1 MFLRLYT
8 QFVRPHLEF
17 SSSVWSPWLIS
28 DIDMLENVQK
38 KAVNMISG
46 LSARDYTEKLK
57 ELDLWSLKKR
67 RVMFDMIQVYKIA
80 NKIGNINCSLK
91 FYRDRDDS
99 VPTRNQSDPLN
110 LVKNRPNLDVR
121 KNFFCDRVVDT
132 WNKLPGE
139 IKHSGSV
146 QIFKRSLVK
155 YMKQQIN

>member
-1 MFLRLYT
+1 M
-8 QFVRPHLEF
+8 
-17 SSSVWSPWLIS
+17 
-28 DIDMLENVQK
+28 
-38 KAVNMISG
+38 SG
-46 LSARDYTEKLK
+46 LSARDSK
-57 ELDLWSLKKR
+57 EQLTDLDLWSLKKR
-67 RVMFDMIQVYKIA
+67 RVMFDMILVYKIA

-91 FYRDRDDS
+91 FYRDRDVS

-110 LVKNRPNLDVR
+110 LVKNRPNLDVS

-139 IKHSGSV
+139 IKHSDSV